1 MQEQGLGT
9 DTDNAAKTSAADQA
23 AEAEKAGN
31 AGNTTV
37 RTDRN
42 PASRYFEIVENGS
55 VTTPAGFR
63 AGGLHCGLKKAERHD
78 LGAIACDVPAT
89 AAAVYTRNR
98 FRAAPLKVTEES
110 IAAEGRLQVMVVN
123 SGNANACTGE
133 QGLRDAR
140 DMRDAAAKAFGV
152 EPHLVGVTSTGVIG
166 EWLPMDKVRAGI
178 GRLPERGSVA
188 GSDDFCQAIL
198 TTDLVKKTAAVRL
211 SVDGRSVHIGGAAKG
226 SGMIHP
232 DMATMLGFITTDARI
247 GHAELQRL
255 LRETTD
261 ETFNMITVDGDTST
275 NDMVVAMASGLAG
288 NDPLSPGHP
297 DWPAFRAAFLHVAR
311 ELAKAIARDG
321 EGATKLIEVRVKG
334 AASREAARV
343 IAKTVIGSSLVKSAA
358 FGADANWGRIIAA
371 IGRAGVPVN
380 TETVDI
386 RIGPIET
393 LRMSQP
399 VPFSEEEALAYLKG
413 AEHVY
418 EIDLH
423 MGDGEAVA
431 WGCDLTYEY
440 VRINAA
446 YRT

>member
-1 MQEQGLGT
+1 MQGMAQ
-9 DTDNAAKTSAADQA
+9 DNQVT
-23 AEAEKAGN
+23 EKPGSF
-31 AGNTTV
+31 
-37 RTDRN
+37 D
-42 PASRYFEIVENGS
+42 IVEDGT
-55 VTTPAGFR
+55 VTTPKGFR

-78 LGAIACDVPAT
+78 LGAIVCDVPAT
-89 AAAVYTRNR
+89 AAAVYTTNQ
-98 FRAAPLKVTEES
+98 FRAAPLYVTEES
-110 IAAEGRLQVMVVN
+110 IAAEGKLQVMLVN

-133 QGLRDAR
+133 QGMKDAR
-140 DMRDAAAKAFGV
+140 AMRDAAAAAFGLA
-152 EPHLVGVTSTGVIG
+152 PHLVGVTSTGVIG
-166 EWLPMDKVRAGI
+166 ELLPMDKVNAGI
-178 GRLPERGSVA
+178 GRLPERVSEDG
-188 GSDDFCQAIL
+188 GDDFCQAIL

-211 SVDGRSVHIGGAAKG
+211 TVDGKTVHVAGAAKG

-232 DMATMLGFITTDARI
+232 NMATMLGFITTDARI
-247 GHAELQRL
+247 GQDELQQL
-255 LRETTD
+255 LREATD

-275 NDMVVAMASGLAG
+275 NDMVVVMASGLAD
-288 NDPLSPGHP
+288 NEPLTGSHP
-297 DWPAFRAAFLHVAR
+297 DWPAFRAGFLHVAR

-334 AASREAARV
+334 AASREAARA

-371 IGRAGVPVN
+371 VGRSGVPVN
-380 TETVDI
+380 TNTVDI
-386 RIGPIET
+386 RVGPIET

-399 VPFSEEEALAYLKG
+399 VRFDEDAALAYLKG
-413 AEHVY
+413 DEHVY